1 MLEYI
6 KYIKNSRKILGMN
19 ARNLHYIRPYN
30 KKRAKRIADEKLL
43 SKRIL
48 KKGKIP
54 VPKLIAKIRS
64 VEELNKF
71 DWSSLP
77 SSFALKP
84 NRGYGGGGILVVY
97 GKKKPSRN
105 ASRFKM
111 GWYGG
116 LSGNDDEDA
125 WVKADCTVVTVDDLK
140 EHILNILD

>member
-84 NRGYGGGGILVVY
+84 NRGMAAEAFW
-97 GKKKPSRN
+97 S
-105 ASRFKM
+105 
-111 GWYGG
+111 
-116 LSGNDDEDA
+116 
-125 WVKADCTVVTVDDLK
+125 CTARKTFPQCFTLQDGMVRRT
-140 EHILNILD
+140 